1 MNIKRLLQTKAKQ
14 SGVAYRQLLTHYAM
28 ERFLYRLS
36 CSSVADRF
44 YLKGGMLLM
53 GMGAVPARTT
63 MDIDLLG
70 RIDRNPEN
78 IRKVFNSIL
87 RASAPANDQV
97 AFSMDFHIEKIM
109 KDALYAGSRV
119 SLKANVLGDE
129 CRISIDIGFSDEI
142 YPEPLLLDYPPLL
155 EEVPPVHILC
165 YSKESVVAEK
175 WQAMVQLGRFNSRMK
190 DFYDLWFISRS
201 YPFLYADLK
210 EAITRTFHHRGTE
223 KQKYHHLIDPAYV
236 KAQQPE
242 WAAYVSKLKAASFHR
257 KLSDALPSKDLAD
270 VLAELFCWLGP
281 VMEDSLYT
289 RWQPGKGWK

>member
-97 AFSMDFHIEKIM
+97 AFSMDFHIEEIM

-119 SLKANVLGDE
+119 SLKANVLGVLPGTLETVGAVSEEVVRQMVCGVARLMTAD
-129 CRISIDIGFSDEI
+129 CAIATSGIAGPGGGS
-142 YPEPLLLDYPPLL
+142 PEKPVGTVWVAVRVGNVVKTKKLQLCDAGRVRNVCNATLEALRFMYETLL
-155 EEVPPVHILC
+155 E
-165 YSKESVVAEK
+165 
-175 WQAMVQLGRFNSRMK
+175 
-190 DFYDLWFISRS
+190 
-201 YPFLYADLK
+201 
-210 EAITRTFHHRGTE
+210 
-223 KQKYHHLIDPAYV
+223 V
-236 KAQQPE
+236 K
-242 WAAYVSKLKAASFHR
+242 
-257 KLSDALPSKDLAD
+257 
-270 VLAELFCWLGP
+270 
-281 VMEDSLYT
+281 
-289 RWQPGKGWK
+289 